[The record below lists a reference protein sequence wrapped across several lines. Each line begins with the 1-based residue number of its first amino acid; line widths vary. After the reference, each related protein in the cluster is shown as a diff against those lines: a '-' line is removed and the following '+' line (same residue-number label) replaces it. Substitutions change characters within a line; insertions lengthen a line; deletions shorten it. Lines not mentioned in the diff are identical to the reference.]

1 MGEGR
6 EKEVSRCLFP
16 RTLSPIVFSIDL
28 CCASEWL
35 CLLRRL
41 MTPLS
46 ERDVSMQLID

>member
-1 MGEGR
+1 MGEGG
-6 EKEVSRCLFP
+6 EKGLSAFLP

-46 ERDVSMQLID
+46 ERDVSILLID

>member
-6 EKEVSRCLFP
+6 EKEG
-16 RTLSPIVFSIDL
+16 LSAFSPYPLPHRFLDDL

-46 ERDVSMQLID
+46 ERDVSMKLID